1 MLKDTLKKT
10 VDLTQKNLM
19 KSEQETDFTLDKHYE
34 ERINFHMKMLQ
45 YYLNEQNNEAMA
57 TRNRNVSGDIIR
69 D

>member
-34 ERINFHMKMLQ
+34 ERINFHMKMLK
-45 YYLNEQNNEAMA
+45 YYLNEQKNEAMA